1 MFYNTN
7 EVKNMDIHLDWNKT
21 FQEFQDIL
29 NSGIHPQWLYAATT
43 NLILEPAYTGQGKQF
58 FYTKDI
64 INASERMPFF

>member
-1 MFYNTN
+1 M
-7 EVKNMDIHLDWNKT
+7 
-21 FQEFQDIL
+21 L